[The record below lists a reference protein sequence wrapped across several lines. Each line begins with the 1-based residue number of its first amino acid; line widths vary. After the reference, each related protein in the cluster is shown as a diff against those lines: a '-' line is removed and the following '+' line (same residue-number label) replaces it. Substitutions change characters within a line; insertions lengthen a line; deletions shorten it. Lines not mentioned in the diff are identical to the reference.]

1 MSGPTTSEAVSTRA
15 VGVRAA
21 VLGVLSVVVVMA
33 GSGSFAVVGSTAT
46 VPLGRA
52 LDQRGNPCDS
62 RSRDNPAD

>member
-1 MSGPTTSEAVSTRA
+1 